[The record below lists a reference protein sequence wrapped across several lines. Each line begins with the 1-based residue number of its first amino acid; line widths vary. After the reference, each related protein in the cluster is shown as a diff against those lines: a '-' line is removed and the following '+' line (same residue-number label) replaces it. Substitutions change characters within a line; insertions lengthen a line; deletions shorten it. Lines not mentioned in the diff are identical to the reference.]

1 MTQPASSLTRVLTG
15 EFRRV
20 AILNRG
26 EAAMRFIRG
35 AKTWSRRE
43 RVPLETIALYT
54 SIDADAP
61 FVQAA
66 THAVALPDP
75 SPDEASPY
83 VNIDLLLDAAQA
95 AGADAIW
102 PGWGFVSEDPAL
114 ADACHKRGLIFLG
127 PPASA
132 TLQVADKIHA
142 KQLAERCNVPVA
154 PWSKEPVS
162 DSKAALEV
170 LHTIGYPA
178 LLKSAAGG
186 GGRGIRLVHA
196 PDQVEDAFKS
206 ASTEALTSSG
216 NPALFIERYITEAR
230 HVEVQVLADTHGN
243 VWTLGTRDCSV
254 QRRNQKLLEEAPA
267 PGLPTELSQ
276 RLEACARRIARACAY
291 VGVGT
296 VEYLVLRTTLGHASA
311 HDSAATQTTLGHAS
325 THDSAAN
332 QTTLGHASAH
342 DSAANQTT
350 LGHSA
355 QPTQGH
361 RSPAQ
366 QEGDLTFV
374 FLEMNTRLQVEHTVT
389 EAIFGIDLVAAQID
403 VARGL
408 DLSSRSRPE
417 PRGVAVEARLNA
429 EDPDDGFAP
438 RTGQILRFVAP
449 DGPWIRVDSG
459 YAEGNTI
466 PSAFDSNVAKI
477 ITWGI
482 NRRDALARL
491 HSALDDTVLALET
504 GLSNRALLRELVA
517 DSDYYDGPVTTA
529 WLDAFLAHRPRAHQR
544 HELAV
549 ALAAAAIGDHLATRR
564 QELRLFF
571 AQALTGLPRRLSA
584 PGPRELS
591 YRVDGTPIDIT
602 IATLAPMTYLASC
615 GPWEAIL
622 EARPTGNAHMVLT
635 IGNDTYQ
642 VIRVARPDHVVLEV
656 NGVAHR
662 LEKRSDGNITAPIP
676 AAINQIHVEPG
687 QRVSSGQRLIT
698 LEAMKME
705 FPVVAPLDGVVESIL
720 TARSSSVE
728 AGQPLL
734 RLQPDSDAS
743 SEGAPVV
750 SLSLPG
756 LSRRALN
763 TAEVLHAQLLGY
775 DVDPDLATTA
785 LDTLLDSP
793 ERLQRDE
800 LLDLFA
806 TYCAGESLFWH
817 GREDDAANSAGDSS
831 AEQLARFL
839 RQRHLDD
846 ERLSERFTA
855 KLRLYLAS
863 HGLKRDHE
871 CRPGERLDHALMRLL
886 QARKERKLRD
896 RLATEVL
903 RALLSSTRNAEHLAS
918 PSSLQQHFGPLHTTL
933 PTLLEALAGDTTRRR
948 RWELAALV
956 WQLRH
961 ALESTASAAPAP
973 PRPTFWDNPTP
984 SLTPTPFCLT
994 PTQPGVEPSSDMA
1007 LRSWALTTT
1016 DDPDDS
1022 RLWVEVCVAPTGD
1035 DDLDLLSLKRAFLQ
1049 AATTL
1054 RHHIAKTTATPSFNR
1069 IILSYIGELNAT
1081 NASITELA
1089 EQLNAQSADLALELT
1104 LLRSSA
1110 GLTLNNR
1117 PCNAIIFGPATGL
1130 GASFAGVETLPP
1142 APPLSSADRGA
1153 LQAHRR
1159 GLFHPS
1165 EVIAWLTGG
1174 QTSPIVHAAIATS
1187 SPYTGTFQEWDFDAH
1202 NNFAPTSRAP
1212 GQHHANLIVGLI
1224 TNSLPD
1230 ASTLTRVLIIG
1241 DATRTMGS
1249 LGEAECR
1256 RICLALDLARERDLP
1271 VEWVALSSGARI
1283 AMDSGTE
1290 NLDWTAR
1297 VLRRIVEMTQN
1308 GHPIHVIVDGPC
1320 VGAQSYWNAEAT
1332 MLMHCKGALIMTHR
1346 GYMILTGRKALEFS
1360 GSVSAESNTA
1370 LGGAPIMFPNGEAQ
1384 YEANDLIDAYRLL
1397 FTHYRLTRPRGADHR
1412 IFAPPSSTL
1421 GHPEQAENSPP
1432 SSTLGH
1438 PAQAETRGN
1447 FTHSPPSSNGSSAE
1461 LNAIFDP
1468 DLNPGKKKP
1477 FAIRTLMQAVLDS
1490 GAPTL
1495 ERWSALQGGESA
1507 VVWLG
1512 ELGGQSVT
1520 MIGVE
1525 SQPIQRRGP
1534 APVDGPD
1541 TWMSG
1546 TLFPHSSR
1554 KIARAIHAASGVHPL
1569 VILANL
1575 SGFDG
1580 SPESLRERQ
1589 LEWGAEIA
1597 RAVIN
1602 FEGPI
1607 LFNVV
1612 ARYHGGAFVVFS
1624 QALNE
1629 NLHAT
1634 ALKHTFASVIGGA
1647 PAAAVVFPG
1656 LVQRRLIAHPD
1667 YPQADAN
1674 ANPAQ
1679 RRADLQSLRARIQAE
1694 LASEF
1699 DHIHNVHRARE
1710 VGSIHDIIAP
1720 GQLREHLINRLV
1732 DPIK

>member
-1 MTQPASSLTRVLTG
+1 MTQPASSISRVLTG

-54 SIDADAP
+54 SADTDAP

-75 SPDEASPY
+75 APGQPSPY
-83 VNIDLLLDAAQA
+83 VNIDLLLDTAQA

-114 ADACHKRGLIFLG
+114 ADACQARGLVFLG

-132 TLQVADKIHA
+132 TVEMADKVSA
-142 KQLAERCNVPVA
+142 KQLAERCDVPVA
-154 PWSKEPVS
+154 PWSKEPVA
-162 DSKAALEV
+162 DVDVALAALK
-170 LHTIGYPA
+170 TIGFPA

-186 GGRGIRLVHA
+186 GGRGIRLVHN

-206 ASTEALTSSG
+206 ASAEALATSG
-216 NPALFIERYITEAR
+216 NAALFIERYITEAR

-267 PGLPTELSQ
+267 PGLPNELSQ
-276 RLEACARRIARACAY
+276 SLESCARRLARACGY

-296 VEYLVLRTTLGHASA
+296 VEYLVLPTTPGHPS
-311 HDSAATQTTLGHAS
+311 HPDSATSQTTLGHPS
-325 THDSAAN
+325 PT
-332 QTTLGHASAH
+332 
-342 DSAANQTT
+342 
-350 LGHSA
+350 
-355 QPTQGH
+355 TQGH
-361 RSPAQ
+361 RSTAQ
-366 QEGDLTFV
+366 NNADLTFV

-408 DLSSRSRPE
+408 DLSTRTRPE

-449 DGPWIRVDSG
+449 DGPWIRVDTG

-482 NRRDALARL
+482 NRQDALARL
-491 HSALDDTVLALET
+491 HSALDDTVLAVET

-517 DSDYYDGPVTTA
+517 DSDFHDGPVTTA
-529 WLDAFLAHRPRAHQR
+529 WLDAFLASRPRAHQR
-544 HELAV
+544 HQLAI

-602 IATLAPMTYLASC
+602 IATLAPMTYLASS
-615 GPWEAIL
+615 GPWEAII

-635 IGNDTYQ
+635 IGSDTYQ

-676 AAINQIHVEPG
+676 AAISQIHVEPG

-705 FPVVAPLDGVVESIL
+705 FPVVAPIDGVVEDIL
-720 TARSSSVE
+720 ATRSASVE

-743 SEGAPVV
+743 ADDAPLV
-750 SLSLPG
+750 SLALPTQ
-756 LSRRALN
+756 SRRPLS

-775 DVDPDLATTA
+775 DVDPALAATA
-785 LDTLLDSP
+785 LDTLLDHP
-793 ERLQRDE
+793 ERLQPAE

-817 GREDDAANSAGDSS
+817 GLEDDAANSAGESS
-831 AEQLARFL
+831 ADQLARFL

-846 ERLSERFTA
+846 EHLSERFTT

-886 QARKERKLRD
+886 QARKDRRLRD

-903 RALLSSTRNAEHLAS
+903 RTLLSPTRSAETLTH
-918 PSSLQQHFGPLHTTL
+918 PSSLEQHFGPLHTTL
-933 PTLLEALAGDTTRRR
+933 PSLLEALAGDVTRRR

-961 ALESTASAAPAP
+961 ALELDASAPPSPA
-973 PRPTFWDNPTP
+973 RPTFWDDPTP
-984 SLTPTPFCLT
+984 ALTPPAFCLT
-994 PTQPGVEPSSDMA
+994 PTQPGVEPSPDIA
-1007 LRSWALTTT
+1007 LRSWSLTAT
-1016 DDPDDS
+1016 DTPDDH
-1022 RLWVEVCVAPTGD
+1022 RLWVEVCVAPSHD
-1035 DDLDLLSLKRAFLQ
+1035 NDLDLLSLKRAFLQ
-1049 AATTL
+1049 AATAL
-1054 RHHIAKTTATPSFNR
+1054 RHHIAKDTPAPSFNR
-1069 IILSYIGELNAT
+1069 IILSYIGNLNAT
-1081 NASITELA
+1081 DASITELA
-1089 EQLNAQSADLALELT
+1089 RQLSAQSADLDLELT
-1104 LLRSSA
+1104 LLRCSA
-1110 GLTLNNR
+1110 GLSLNAR
-1117 PCNAIIFGPATGL
+1117 PCNAIIFGPATGI
-1130 GASFAGVETLPP
+1130 GASFADVDTLPP
-1142 APPLSSADRGA
+1142 APALTSADRGA

-1165 EVIAWLTGG
+1165 EVITWLTGG
-1174 QTSPIVHAAIATS
+1174 QTSPGFHAAIAGS
-1187 SPYTGTFQEWDFDAH
+1187 SPHTGTFEEWDLDAR
-1202 NNFAPTSRAP
+1202 NNLTPTSRTP
-1212 GQHHANLIVGLI
+1212 GQHQANLVVGLI
-1224 TNSLPD
+1224 TNTRAD
-1230 ASTLTRVLIIG
+1230 ASPLTRVLIIG

-1256 RICLALDLARERDLP
+1256 RICLALDLARERNLP

-1297 VLRRIVEMTQN
+1297 VLRRIVEMTQD

-1332 MLMHCKGALIMTHR
+1332 MLMHCKGALIMTPR

-1370 LGGAPIMFPNGEAQ
+1370 LGGAPIMVPNGEAQ
-1384 YEANDLIDAYRLL
+1384 YEADDLIDAYRTL
-1397 FTHYRLTRPRGADHR
+1397 FAHYRLTRPGVADPR
-1412 IFAPPSSTL
+1412 QNSTSPSTQGHLSHTEFSPQNTTQGHLSHTL
-1421 GHPEQAENSPP
+1421 
-1432 SSTLGH
+1432 TD
-1438 PAQAETRGN
+1438 R
-1447 FTHSPPSSNGSSAE
+1447 SSALEETDRATSLPE
-1461 LNAIFDP
+1461 LEAIFDP
-1468 DLNPGKKKP
+1468 EQNPGKKKP
-1477 FAIRTLMQAVLDS
+1477 FAIRTLMQSVLDP

-1495 ERWSALQGGESA
+1495 ERWAALQGGESA

-1520 MIGVE
+1520 MIGIE

-1554 KIARAIHAASGVHPL
+1554 KIARAINAASGVQPL

-1634 ALKHTFASVIGGA
+1634 ALDHTYASVIGGA

-1656 LVQRRLIAHPD
+1656 LVQRRLMAHPD
-1667 YPQADAN
+1667 YPRIETIPT
-1674 ANPAQ
+1674 PAQ
-1679 RRADLQSLRARIQAE
+1679 RRAALQSLRARIQAE

-1699 DHIHNVHRARE
+1699 DQIHNVQRARD

-1720 GQLREHLINRLV
+1720 DQLREHIITRLTQE
-1732 DPIK
+1732 

>member
-1 MTQPASSLTRVLTG
+1 MTHPAPPIPRVLTG
-15 EFRRV
+15 AFRRV

-54 SIDADAP
+54 AADADAP

-75 SPDEASPY
+75 APGAPSPY
-83 VNIDLLLDAAQA
+83 VNIELLLDVAQA

-114 ADACHKRGLIFLG
+114 ADACHTRGLIFLG

-132 TLQVADKIHA
+132 TLQMADKVSA
-142 KQLAERCNVPVA
+142 KQLAERCDVPVA
-154 PWSKEPVS
+154 PWSKEPVA
-162 DSKAALEV
+162 DADVALQA
-170 LHTIGYPA
+170 LATIGYPA

-196 PDQVEDAFKS
+196 PDQVEDAFRS
-206 ASTEALTSSG
+206 ASTEALNSSG

-267 PGLPTELSQ
+267 PGLPPELSQ
-276 RLEACARRIARACAY
+276 RLESCARRLARACGY

-296 VEYLVLRTTLGHASA
+296 VEYLVLPTTLGHTSPP
-311 HDSAATQTTLGHAS
+311 DFATSHTTLGHTSPPDLAPS
-325 THDSAAN
+325 HT
-332 QTTLGHASAH
+332 
-342 DSAANQTT
+342 
-350 LGHSA
+350 
-355 QPTQGH
+355 TQGH
-361 RSPAQ
+361 PSPTTQ
-366 QEGDLTFV
+366 GHPSRTTQGHPSPSQNKGDLTFV

-389 EAIFGIDLVAAQID
+389 EAIFGVDLVAAQID

-408 DLSSRSRPE
+408 DLSSRTRPE

-449 DGPWIRVDSG
+449 DGPWIRVDTG

-517 DSDYYDGPVTTA
+517 DSDFHDGPVTTA
-529 WLDAFLAHRPRAHQR
+529 WLDAFLANRPGAHQR
-544 HELAV
+544 HELAI

-602 IATLAPMTYLASC
+602 IATLAPMTYLASS
-615 GPWEAIL
+615 GPWEAII

-635 IGNDTYQ
+635 IGTDTYQ

-676 AAINQIHVEPG
+676 AAISQIHVEPG
-687 QRVSSGQRLIT
+687 QHVSSGQRLIT

-705 FPVVAPLDGVVESIL
+705 FPVVAPIDGVVDSIL
-720 TARSSSVE
+720 AARSASVE

-743 SEGAPVV
+743 CDEGSDV
-750 SLSLPG
+750 SLTLPA
-756 LSRRALN
+756 LSRRALS

-775 DVDPDLATTA
+775 DVDPTLAAAA
-785 LDTLLDSP
+785 LDTLLDHP
-793 ERLQRDE
+793 DRLKRDE

-817 GREDDAANSAGDSS
+817 GREDDAANSAGESS
-831 AEQLARFL
+831 ADQLARFL

-846 ERLSERFTA
+846 EHLSERFTA

-903 RALLSSTRNAEHLAS
+903 RTLLNPTRNTEDLRAAS
-918 PSSLQQHFGPLHTTL
+918 LLQQHFGALHTSL
-933 PTLLEALAGDTTRRR
+933 ATLLETLAGDTTRRR

-961 ALESTASAAPAP
+961 ALESTANAAPTPA
-973 PRPTFWDNPTP
+973 RPTFWDDPTP
-984 SLTPTPFCLT
+984 ALTSPSFHLI
-994 PTQPGVEPSSDMA
+994 PTQPGVVSSPDMA
-1007 LRSWALTTT
+1007 LRSWALSTVEA
-1016 DDPDDS
+1016 PDDH
-1022 RLWVEVCVAPTGD
+1022 RLWVEVCVAPTAGD
-1035 DDLDLLSLKRAFLQ
+1035 GLDLLCLKRAFLQ

-1054 RHHIAKTTATPSFNR
+1054 RHHIAHATAPPSFNR
-1069 IILSYIGELNAT
+1069 IILSYAGDLHAT
-1081 NASITELA
+1081 SASITELA
-1089 EQLNAQSADLALELT
+1089 EQLNAQSADLDLELT

-1110 GLTLNNR
+1110 AMTLSTR

-1130 GASFAGVETLPP
+1130 GPSFASVEELPP
-1142 APPLSSADRGA
+1142 APLLTPADRGA

-1165 EVIAWLTGG
+1165 EVITWLTGG
-1174 QTSPIVHAAIATS
+1174 QTSPSVHAAIALS
-1187 SPYTGTFQEWDFDAH
+1187 SPYTGTFQEWDLDTH
-1202 NNFAPTSRAP
+1202 NTLAPASRAP
-1212 GQHHANLIVGLI
+1212 GQHRANLVVGLI
-1224 TNSLPD
+1224 TNQLSEG
-1230 ASTLTRVLIIG
+1230 AALTRVLIIG

-1256 RICLALDLARERDLP
+1256 RICLALDLARERNLP

-1332 MLMHCKGALIMTHR
+1332 MLMHCKGALIMTPR

-1384 YEANDLIDAYRLL
+1384 YEADDLIDAYRLL
-1397 FTHYRLTRPRGADHR
+1397 FTHYRLTRPSGGDHR
-1412 IFAPPSSTL
+1412 ATSTPSATPGHPGQAEISPPPSTQGRPGPAESSGDTTRSTR
-1421 GHPEQAENSPP
+1421 
-1432 SSTLGH
+1432 SSD
-1438 PAQAETRGN
+1438 ASIN
-1447 FTHSPPSSNGSSAE
+1447 E
-1461 LNAIFDP
+1461 LDAIFDP
-1468 DLNPGKKKP
+1468 ALNPGKKKP
-1477 FAIRTLMQAVLDS
+1477 FAIRTLMQAVLDP

-1495 ERWSALQGGESA
+1495 ERWSDLQGGESA

-1512 ELGGQSVT
+1512 ELSGQSVT

-1602 FEGPI
+1602 FKGPI

-1634 ALKHTFASVIGGA
+1634 ALEHTFASVIGGA

-1656 LVQRRLIAHPD
+1656 LVQRRLVAHPD
-1667 YPQADAN
+1667 YPKAEAH

-1679 RRADLQSLRARIQAE
+1679 RRAAMHALRARIQAE

-1699 DHIHNVHRARE
+1699 DQIHNVHRARE

-1720 GQLREHLINRLV
+1720 HRLREHLIDRLS
-1732 DPIK
+1732 DWTK